1 MKVGFY
7 TIDVPATLGG
17 GFVLRDDLIRAA
29 EKFQGRHAL
38 EIVRIPPS
46 IQAQSRL
53 KKGWNLLRRVPKDQG
68 TPVANR
74 LAREVK
80 DRGIQVLWFNHI
92 EPIHIDV
99 PYILNI
105 FDLQHRLQPCFPEVS
120 AGGEWSHREAAWADA
135 VRRAAIVTVGSEE
148 AKQQL
153 CHFYGVPLENVWVLP
168 FPTPQKA
175 LDIALGRTDR
185 PAKTDV
191 RSKYEIKHDFLFYPA
206 QFWPH
211 KNHANLLHAL
221 KLLRQRGRDVSL
233 VLTGSDHGN
242 RSHVE
247 KMAQDLKVADLVHFC
262 GFVPYEDILSFYHDA
277 RALVYVSFFG
287 PENLPPLEAMA
298 LECPVIL
305 SNIPGVETLHGDGPV
320 LVEPRNPAS
329 IADGVEFVLDNP
341 DQMRDRIRQAK
352 AVALA
357 NSCER
362 YLEGFE
368 RMLDAFEPV
377 RRCWP

>member
-29 EKFQGRHAL
+29 DHFQGHHTL
-38 EIVRIPPS
+38 EILRIPPGVH
-46 IQAQSRL
+46 AQTRM
-53 KKGWNLLRRVPKDQG
+53 KKAWNLLRHAPKDKG
-68 TPVANR
+68 IPVANR

-80 DRGIQVLWFNHI
+80 DRGIDLLWFNHI

-120 AGGEWSHREAAWADA
+120 AGGQWAHREAAWADA
-135 VRRAAIVTVGSEE
+135 VRQAAIVTVGSQE
-148 AKQQL
+148 AKEQL
-153 CHFYGVPLENVWVLP
+153 CHFYGVPLENVWVLQ

-175 LDIALGRTDR
+175 LDIALGRTNKPDR
-185 PAKTDV
+185 VDV
-191 RSKYEIKHDFLFYPA
+191 RAKYDIKHDFLFYPA

-221 KLLRQRGRDVSL
+221 KLLRQRGRDISL

-242 RSHVE
+242 RAHIE
-247 KMAQDLKVADLVHFC
+247 KMAKTLDVSDLVHFC

-277 RALVYVSFFG
+277 RALAYLSFFG

-305 SNIPGVETLHGDGPV
+305 SNIPGVQALHGDGPV
-320 LVEPRNPAS
+320 LVEPRSPAS

-341 DQMRDRIRQAK
+341 EQVRDRVRQAK
-352 AVALA
+352 AVAVA
-357 NSCER
+357 NNCDR
-362 YLEGFE
+362 YLEAFQH
-368 RMLDAFEPV
+368 MLDAFEPV